1 MEDLCLHC
9 DIPKRDYDPSDPDCF
24 ACSDCACYRC
34 KYVHGCAGQCV
45 GGGADMS
52 EYVERGA
59 AIKALMND
67 APEQVG
73 YSRED
78 AADCI
83 CHMDAADVE
92 CCGRLRGVTY
102 EDGKVTA
109 VYIRDTDDAVKVFT
123 EVRHGRWIE
132 PKRLYYGAKQYEC
145 SICYSDTFWKKHSIT
160 EKYPHC
166 PNCGVR
172 MDGGDD

>member
-1 MEDLCLHC
+1 MEDSCSHR

-34 KYVHGCAGQCV
+34 KYVHCCAGQCV

-109 VYIRDTDDAVKVFT
+109 VYIRDTDDVVKVFVP
-123 EVRHGRWIE
+123 VRHGRWVDKGEYAVCMECGGRSGTQYDGVDPI
-132 PKRLYYGAKQYEC
+132 PLMTQFCPFCGA
-145 SICYSDTFWKKHSIT
+145 I
-160 EKYPHC
+160 
-166 PNCGVR
+166 
-172 MDGGDD
+172 MDGGAE

>member
-1 MEDLCLHC
+1 MT
-9 DIPKRDYDPSDPDCF
+9 
-24 ACSDCACYRC
+24 
-34 KYVHGCAGQCV
+34 
-45 GGGADMS
+45 

-109 VYIRDTDDAVKVFT
+109 VYIRDTDDMVKVFVP
-123 EVRHGRWIE
+123 VRHGRWIDKGEYAVCTECGGRSGTQYDGVE
-132 PKRLYYGAKQYEC
+132 PIPLMTQ
-145 SICYSDTFWKKHSIT
+145 F
-160 EKYPHC
+160 C
-166 PNCGVR
+166 PNCGCH